1 MKLFEQYQ
9 RMYDHYL
16 GQPVQP
22 GMAQLA
28 ALLGSGE
35 RNVRLQLGKMQAR
48 GWLNWQVA
56 RGRGHHSTLS
66 FLQAPQTLRLA
77 RLQQLIEQG
86 EMEHAFASLA
96 DNQRQA
102 LMARLPALLGARPMS
117 RELRVALYRAPAS
130 LDPAHV
136 SSRLE
141 SHLVRQVFD
150 RLCGYDSQQQR
161 LVPAL
166 AHYWEADDT
175 ARRWRFWLRPDVRF
189 HDGSPLQAEAV
200 AASVIRLRDEAN
212 PFQRQY
218 RHLSAIEVHGPLS
231 LSFILS
237 DTDWLWPTRLV
248 TASASIVPPRRAPDF
263 AREPIGSGP
272 FMVKRHNAL
281 RLSLGANPNYYR
293 ERPLLDQIDLWI
305 LPDQLAAASVD
316 LQLSATSS
324 EEASPLRS
332 ACSYLLLNPERIP
345 DGESRRQ
352 LMRFLS
358 QPALVG
364 ADDPARQAARGLLP
378 EWNHPLARAPAQ
390 CPLPPG
396 ASLTLVCFELAGFQ
410 TLAAALARR
419 LTRVGV
425 QLRVRTLDYPEFER
439 QESWWDSTDL
449 VLSSELMHSDLN
461 YACHEW
467 LGGNR
472 ILRRALSLDAG
483 RWLDERLLAIQC
495 EPRADARMEGY
506 RALGDWLVSEGWM
519 LPLSHEQ
526 HRVFSHPEV
535 AGLELGEGGWMDFS
549 KLWLKL

>member
-66 FLQAPQTLRLA
+66 FLKAPQTLRLA

-218 RHLSAIEVHGPLS
+218 RHLSAIEVHGPL
-231 LSFILS
+231 
-237 DTDWLWPTRLV
+237 
-248 TASASIVPPRRAPDF
+248 
-263 AREPIGSGP
+263 
-272 FMVKRHNAL
+272 
-281 RLSLGANPNYYR
+281 
-293 ERPLLDQIDLWI
+293 
-305 LPDQLAAASVD
+305 
-316 LQLSATSS
+316 
-324 EEASPLRS
+324 
-332 ACSYLLLNPERIP
+332 
-345 DGESRRQ
+345 
-352 LMRFLS
+352 
-358 QPALVG
+358 
-364 ADDPARQAARGLLP
+364 
-378 EWNHPLARAPAQ
+378 
-390 CPLPPG
+390 
-396 ASLTLVCFELAGFQ
+396 
-410 TLAAALARR
+410 
-419 LTRVGV
+419 
-425 QLRVRTLDYPEFER
+425 
-439 QESWWDSTDL
+439 
-449 VLSSELMHSDLN
+449 
-461 YACHEW
+461 
-467 LGGNR
+467 
-472 ILRRALSLDAG
+472 
-483 RWLDERLLAIQC
+483 
-495 EPRADARMEGY
+495 
-506 RALGDWLVSEGWM
+506 
-519 LPLSHEQ
+519 
-526 HRVFSHPEV
+526 
-535 AGLELGEGGWMDFS
+535 
-549 KLWLKL
+549 